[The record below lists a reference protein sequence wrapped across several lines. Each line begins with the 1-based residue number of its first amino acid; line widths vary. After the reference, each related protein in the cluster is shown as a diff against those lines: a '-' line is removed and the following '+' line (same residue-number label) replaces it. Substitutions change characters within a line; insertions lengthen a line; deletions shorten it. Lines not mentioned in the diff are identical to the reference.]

1 MLWNHL
7 DLFNTRRRF
16 LLVLWAKP
24 GATALGRKH
33 NMLYLHMA
41 RWMFGWPMACNCSV
55 TRASNLCALASWK
68 LITTVHIWAALS
80 FVRILITG
88 ADISGAWN
96 RKILGHVQLVVVGP
110 LSFRPDLVTEDRGKK
125 SSSYLKLNC
134 EEIPPIDSL
143 GIPNH
148 QSSPQRVELVMGW
161 DFFTVAVNVYPCI
174 GVSGAWAI
182 IEECREI
189 DKQRRRPPG

>member
-24 GATALGRKH
+24 GAPH
-33 NMLYLHMA
+33 WVQNLHMA

-68 LITTVHIWAALS
+68 LITTVHVYS
-80 FVRILITG
+80 LIRSYLNHG
-88 ADISGAWN
+88 RRHFRCLKS
-96 RKILGHVQLVVVGP
+96 QE
-110 LSFRPDLVTEDRGKK
+110 FRPRPVNGSWAGRSVSESWISRGM
-125 SSSYLKLNC
+125 
-134 EEIPPIDSL
+134 
-143 GIPNH
+143 
-148 QSSPQRVELVMGW
+148 R
-161 DFFTVAVNVYPCI
+161 FFTVAVNVYPCI
-174 GVSGAWAI
+174 GVSGGAWAI